1 MCVFKYLAVILLIL
15 LAACGPV
22 PAPNQPAKFTD
33 APANLSPTQTTL
45 PPSPTLRPATDFV
58 EGINEVPVDKYLFV
72 EYWRTWDG
80 SGNCTDAAMIDF
92 PGYDYS
98 SGELYAFSG
107 ISDQP
112 DEHATNI
119 IGFIGDG
126 DRNQGAMGGG
136 ISSELSM
143 IQSLP
148 YTIKYQLGTIFSVYR
163 QGAIVVELWGQTIWL
178 EPGQSW
184 VQQVEEDPS
193 SECHRVTTYRF
204 TNYGFLDREQVQIP

>member
-1 MCVFKYLAVILLIL
+1 MLASKYPAVISLIL
-15 LAACGPV
+15 LVACGPV
-22 PAPNQPAKFTD
+22 PATIQPAKLTD
-33 APANLSPTQTTL
+33 TPANLVPSQTL
-45 PPSPTLRPATDFV
+45 PPPSPTLRPASDYV
-58 EGINEVPVDKYLFV
+58 EGINEVPLGKYLFV
-72 EYWRTWDG
+72 EYWRIWDG
-80 SGNCTDAAMIDF
+80 SGNCQDAAMIDF

-98 SGELYAFSG
+98 SGELYAYTG

-112 DEHATNI
+112 DEQATSI

-136 ISSELSM
+136 IRSELGM

-148 YTIKYQLGTIFSVYR
+148 HIIKYQLGTIYSVYR
-163 QGAIVVELWGQTIWL
+163 QGAIVVEIWGQTYWL

-193 SECHRVTTYRF
+193 SECHKVTTYRF
-204 TNYGFLDREQVQIP
+204 TNYGFLDKDQVQIP